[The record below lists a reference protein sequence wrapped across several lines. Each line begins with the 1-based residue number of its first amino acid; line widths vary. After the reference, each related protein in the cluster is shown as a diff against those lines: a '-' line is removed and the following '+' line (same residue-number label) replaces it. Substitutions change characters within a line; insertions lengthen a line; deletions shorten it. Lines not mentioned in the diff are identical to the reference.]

1 MLRPRRRVAV
11 KKFDVK
17 ANQWVMAESDTN
29 LTRDALVL
37 ATYNI
42 WFSDHHATERYH
54 AIADLLSGHSPD
66 VIVLQEVTPAALDV
80 LLAQPWIRQ
89 HYYRV
94 DVTGEDHGR
103 CGLMILSRLP
113 LSRASYTHLPSSVG
127 RGLLQVTSRINGR
140 PLALCSVH
148 LQSGKSASQLRAR
161 QIDRVFRSVGT
172 FDDVVLLGDFNMRDM
187 EDAKIPDCYVDAW
200 PTLRP
205 HDHGF
210 TEDTLHNQM
219 LKRSK
224 NKTRQV
230 RFDRVLIKGAQWKPT
245 LIELLGTAPI
255 SEASPEVFPS
265 DHFGLLCRLV
275 YGTGRSSGADPQI

>member
-1 MLRPRRRVAV
+1 MV
-11 KKFDVK
+11 
-17 ANQWVMAESDTN
+17 AESNGN
-29 LTRDALVL
+29 LARDALILV
-37 ATYNI
+37 TYNI
-42 WFSDHHATERYH
+42 WFGDHYATERYR
-54 AIADLLSGHSPD
+54 AIADLLRTRDPD

-103 CGLMILSRLP
+103 WGLMILSRLP

-127 RGLLQVTSRINGR
+127 RGLLQVTAQINGD
-140 PLALCSVH
+140 PLILCSVH

-161 QIDRVFRSVGT
+161 QIDRVFRSVAAV
-172 FDDVVLLGDFNMRDM
+172 DNVVLLGDFNMRDA
-187 EDAKIPDCYVDAW
+187 EDAQIPEHYVDAW

-205 HDHGF
+205 HDRGF
-210 TEDTLHNQM
+210 TEDTLSNQM
-219 LKRSK
+219 LRDST
-224 NKTRQV
+224 NKARQV
-230 RFDRVLIKGAQWKPT
+230 RFDRVLIKGTQWTPT

-255 SEASPEVFPS
+255 SDASPEVFPS

-275 YGTGRSSGADPQI
+275 PDGGRGFEPRPPYPTPCP